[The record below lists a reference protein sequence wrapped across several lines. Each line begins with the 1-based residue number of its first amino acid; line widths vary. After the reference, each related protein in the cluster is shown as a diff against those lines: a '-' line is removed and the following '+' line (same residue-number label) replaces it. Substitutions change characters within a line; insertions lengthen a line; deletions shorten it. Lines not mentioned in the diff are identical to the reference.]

1 MHLFSLASHCVRS
14 LTEIWCVLVVG
25 TNLDAALSA
34 YPCRPCNYA
43 VSDLDDLDP
52 VAEETLGAALKER
65 LAYSAVAVVF
75 DCGSNSPVEYEM
87 LFTLPELSLAGF
99 HVGAAGAIGLPL
111 HSLATFDAACGGEAG
126 TTMGELPAECAPS
139 GSTPAIF
146 PGSDGGGAVPNRVCG
161 PVTLAIAMQ
170 FLNACNGGD
179 FALARC
185 AFSPAV
191 AGALDTATLGSLYED
206 HACEQP
212 DGFRME
218 RSNGMV
224 RPTTIEC
231 KPICCSFVL
240 RPYWKVLP
248 YSVSP
253 HAVSITSFDNNSVF
267 AIICAL
273 LRMS

>member
-1 MHLFSLASHCVRS
+1 MRLFSLVSHCVRK
-14 LTEIWCVLVVG
+14 LTESSCVPIVG

-65 LAYSAVAVVF
+65 LAYNAVAVVF
-75 DCGSNSPVEYEM
+75 DCGSSSPVEYEM

-99 HVGAAGAIGLPL
+99 HVGVAGAMGLPL
-111 HSLATFDAACGGEAG
+111 NSLATLDATCGGEVG
-126 TTMGELPAECAPS
+126 TSMDELPAECVPS
-139 GSTPAIF
+139 GSTPTN
-146 PGSDGGGAVPNRVCG
+146 PGSDGGRADPNGVCG

-191 AGALDTATLGSLYED
+191 AGALDTATVESLYEG

-212 DGFRME
+212 SGFRIE

-224 RPTTIEC
+224 RSTAIEC
-231 KPICCSFVL
+231 KPICCNFVCML
-240 RPYWKVLP
+240 CGSLHLTTTL
-248 YSVSP
+248 SLL
-253 HAVSITSFDNNSVF
+253 HF
-267 AIICAL
+267 CAL
-273 LRMS
+273 LRIS